1 MRRQDEDI
9 QDATMRTRVLT
20 LLRSQQG
27 KMTFAAMCHALGCDD
42 RKEVPGGAEQP
53 ERARALMN
61 TSARRE
67 RSRLQ
72 RVLRRGEAEGL
83 IVRSGD
89 AVLLREAGDC

>member
-1 MRRQDEDI
+1 
-9 QDATMRTRVLT
+9 MRTRVLT
-20 LLRSQQG
+20 LLRGQQG
-27 KMTFAAMCHALGCDD
+27 KMAFDALCHALGCDD
-42 RKEVPGGAEQP
+42 RNEVPGGAAQP

-83 IVRSGD
+83 IVCSGD
-89 AVLLREAGDC
+89 SVLLREAGDG

>member
-1 MRRQDEDI
+1 
-9 QDATMRTRVLT
+9 MRTRVLT
-20 LLRSQQG
+20 LLRSQRG
-27 KMTFAAMCHALGCDD
+27 KMPFDALCHALGCDD
-42 RKEVPGGAEQP
+42 QLAPPTGAEQP

-83 IVRSGD
+83 LVRSD
-89 AVLLREAGDC
+89 DSVLLREAGDG

>member
-20 LLRSQQG
+20 LLRAERG
-27 KMTFAAMCHALGCDD
+27 KLTFAALCQALGCDD
-42 RKEVPGGAEQP
+42 QQVPPSGAEQP

-61 TSARRE
+61 SSTRRE

-72 RVLRRGEAEGL
+72 RVLARGEADGL
-83 IVRSGD
+83 LVRDGD
-89 AVLLREAGDC
+89 FVLLREAAG

>member
-1 MRRQDEDI
+1 
-9 QDATMRTRVLT
+9 MRTRVLA
-20 LLRSQQG
+20 LLRSQRG
-27 KMTFAAMCHALGCDD
+27 KMTFIALCHALGCDD
-42 RKEVPGGAEQP
+42 RTEAPGGAAQP

-83 IVRSGD
+83 IARSGD
-89 AVLLREAGDC
+89 SVLLREPGDG